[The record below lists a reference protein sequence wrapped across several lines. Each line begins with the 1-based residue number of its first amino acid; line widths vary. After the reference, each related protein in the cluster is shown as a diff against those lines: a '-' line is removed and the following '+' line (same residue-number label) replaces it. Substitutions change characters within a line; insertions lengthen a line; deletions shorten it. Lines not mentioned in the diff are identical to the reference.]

1 MHPVI
6 CNSEK
11 GIDMAAALTLY
22 RSSIGKKAVMALT
35 GLIGIGFVIGHMIGN
50 LKVFFGREDF
60 NHYAEFLREVGE
72 PLVPRMTLLWVI
84 RLVLLGAV
92 ALHILAAYQLTRMDW
107 AGRPVGYTRKK
118 DVQATFASRTM
129 RWGGVIVVLFLLYH
143 IADLTLGVVHPNF
156 IPGDAY
162 HNFVTSFQVWWVT
175 LFYVVA
181 VVVLGFHIYHGFW
194 SLFQTL
200 GLNSRTY
207 NRLLRGLALLTALVL
222 TVGFVAGPL
231 GVLFGI
237 VS

>member
-1 MHPVI
+1 
-6 CNSEK
+6 
-11 GIDMAAALTLY
+11 MAAALTLY

-129 RWGGVIVVLFLLYH
+129 RWGGVIIVLFLLYH

-207 NRLLRGLALLTALVL
+207 NRLLRGLALLIALVL

-237 VS
+237 VA